1 MTEPFHPFTT
11 KQFKQETGLEA
22 SENEAIY
29 IRWLNAQMNY
39 ANYQNLQQM
48 KDLLLELTD
57 ILKQDITIVKH

>member
-1 MTEPFHPFTT
+1 MTGLFHPFTT
-11 KQFKQETGLEA
+11 DQFKQETGLEA

-29 IRWLNAQMNY
+29 FRWVNAQMNY

-48 KDLLLELTD
+48 KDLLKELTQ